1 MFTLTS
7 VIEYVAVALAGA
19 LLYGLC
25 LRTALGALQQ
35 CGYGGK
41 AYLAWLFRRRNML
54 RSRLG
59 LLALLTALTMLV
71 LGFCFTFAERWA
83 GYVVLLPVPL
93 FSALYCYADR
103 RALKVPLRQTARVLR
118 IVAVNAVLLFLLSLA
133 LVLAGNAAAYWT
145 EPEFVDNLRYLPL
158 ALVPL
163 LSPYVLALAGAIDA
177 PFSARK
183 NAKFVAAAREKLAA
197 APCVKVAVAGSFGKT
212 SVKNFLA
219 QFLARR
225 FRVVATPAS
234 YNTPLGIARAAME
247 ADLGSCDVFIAEM
260 GARRPGDIA
269 ELCSMVRPG
278 HCILTGIGPQH
289 VQTFGSLEAVV
300 AAKSEVL
307 AGTAAGGFA
316 VVGQDENTAAL
327 APLAKELCYVPV
339 GEGHEYGLRDLQ
351 CTVEG
356 TSFTLVL
363 GGAERPVHVKLLG
376 AHSAFD
382 VALAAAMAHK
392 LGVPAEEIARAAERL
407 APVPHRLQPVE
418 ANGVTVLDDS
428 YNANARGAAE
438 AVRVLRL
445 FAGRKF
451 VVTPGLVEMGVLEER
466 ENAALGAQLCGLD
479 RVILVGDTLVAAV
492 KEGYLAAGGNAQAL
506 TVVPTLEKAKEV
518 LSRELSSGDAV
529 LFLNDLP
536 DIYN

>member
-197 APCVKVAVAGSFGKT
+197 APCV
-212 SVKNFLA
+212 
-219 QFLARR
+219 
-225 FRVVATPAS
+225 
-234 YNTPLGIARAAME
+234 
-247 ADLGSCDVFIAEM
+247 
-260 GARRPGDIA
+260 
-269 ELCSMVRPG
+269 
-278 HCILTGIGPQH
+278 
-289 VQTFGSLEAVV
+289 
-300 AAKSEVL
+300 
-307 AGTAAGGFA
+307 
-316 VVGQDENTAAL
+316 
-327 APLAKELCYVPV
+327 
-339 GEGHEYGLRDLQ
+339 
-351 CTVEG
+351 
-356 TSFTLVL
+356 
-363 GGAERPVHVKLLG
+363 
-376 AHSAFD
+376 
-382 VALAAAMAHK
+382 
-392 LGVPAEEIARAAERL
+392 
-407 APVPHRLQPVE
+407 
-418 ANGVTVLDDS
+418 
-428 YNANARGAAE
+428 
-438 AVRVLRL
+438 
-445 FAGRKF
+445 
-451 VVTPGLVEMGVLEER
+451 
-466 ENAALGAQLCGLD
+466 
-479 RVILVGDTLVAAV
+479 
-492 KEGYLAAGGNAQAL
+492 
-506 TVVPTLEKAKEV
+506 
-518 LSRELSSGDAV
+518 
-529 LFLNDLP
+529 
-536 DIYN
+536 